1 MTDQKPAAPSA
12 RDALLQT
19 RGLNLG
25 SGPHYAEG
33 WVNVDLYD
41 PPDESR
47 PPDVKASVFDLDE
60 TFPED
65 SFVAAYVGHFL
76 EHLEWS
82 KIPEALEQIRRVV
95 QPGGHVMFVGPCILR
110 AALTRQPD
118 WLLQAILAHPGEEP
132 TGHGH
137 AWTSTADLMLEA
149 VQTVFEDAFLVPIV
163 SVVPPA
169 WPNPTT
175 ATWQA
180 AVQATA

>member
-1 MTDQKPAAPSA
+1 MTESA
-12 RDALLQT
+12 QDALRKT
-19 RGLNLG
+19 SGLNLG

-41 PPDESR
+41 PPDECQ
-47 PPDVKASVFDLDE
+47 PPDVKASVFELDE

-65 SFVAAYVGHFL
+65 SFQAAYVGHFL

-82 KIPEALEQIRRVV
+82 KIPDALEQIRRVV
-95 QPGGHVMFVGPCILR
+95 VPGGLVMFVGPCILR
-110 AALTRQPD
+110 AALTNQPD
-118 WLLQAILAHPGEEP
+118 WLLRAILAHPGEEA

-149 VQTVFEDAFLVPIV
+149 VQTVFPDAFLVPIV
-163 SVVPPA
+163 SVAKPT

-175 ATWQA
+175 ASWQA
-180 AVQATA
+180 AVQATS